1 MCIYIYTL
9 LGGFNPLENMSSSV
23 GMMNFPTE
31 WKNVP
36 NHQPVYL
43 GKFIILYWAF
53 SKTSSFF
60 IWIPRD
66 TTMAL
71 VSAQLQGTNTFEHQ
85 PATVQEHSQKKTV
98 GILPTENSELEIVDS
113 ELESANNS
121 HPLTYPTKT
130 FAQPNTTVFVAKSAF
145 SLTKNHPTCRC
156 SSNFTWIY
164 STMVIQSP

>member
-1 MCIYIYTL
+1 MEKCSK
-9 LGGFNPLENMSSSV
+9 P
-23 GMMNFPTE
+23 
-31 WKNVP
+31 
-36 NHQPVYL
+36 PVYL

-66 TTMAL
+66 KTMAL
-71 VSAQLQGTNTFEHQ
+71 VSAQLQGTDTFEHQ

-130 FAQPNTTVFVAKSAF
+130 FAQPNTTVFAAKSAF